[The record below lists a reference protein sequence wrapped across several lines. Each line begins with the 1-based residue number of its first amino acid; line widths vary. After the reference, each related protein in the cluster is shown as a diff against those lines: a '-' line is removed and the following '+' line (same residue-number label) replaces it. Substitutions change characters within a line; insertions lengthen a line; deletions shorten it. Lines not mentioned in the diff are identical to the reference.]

1 MRASPSPAPSPE
13 SPKPTGPTSGS
24 PTSGSHTPDRPSP
37 GGPPAGGP
45 PKGRTA
51 KGGSPKGR
59 RGRSPW
65 RRFEPLL
72 WLGPAILLIAL
83 VVLWPVVE
91 MVRSSFL
98 RIRRT
103 GVVKGSNGFDNYQK
117 LFDEP
122 DFGHVLRNT
131 LVWVVFVVAITLV
144 LSLGLAQ
151 LFNQQ
156 FPGRRAARWALI
168 IPWAASVFMTAV
180 VFRWML
186 HHSRG
191 VINTLL
197 VDLHVIDKG
206 EDWLGKPETAFP
218 WMIAVAV
225 FVSLPFTTYT
235 LLAGLQTIPADVYE
249 AARMD
254 GASKWRTYLSVTLP
268 LLRPAILVAVV
279 INLIN
284 VFNSFPIIWAMTGGG
299 PGYQTDTT
307 TTFMY
312 KLKSTDIGESA
323 AMSVVNFGLIIVLV
337 LVYLRV
343 SRWNKETD

>member
-1 MRASPSPAPSPE
+1 MRASPPQTSPQSP
-13 SPKPTGPTSGS
+13 
-24 PTSGSHTPDRPSP
+24 P
-37 GGPPAGGP
+37 GGRPPQGRP
-45 PKGRTA
+45 PKSRP
-51 KGGSPKGR
+51 PKGR

-103 GVVKGSNGFDNYQK
+103 GVVKGANGFDNYRK

-131 LVWVVFVVAITLV
+131 LVWVFFVVAITLV

-151 LFNQQ
+151 LFNQH
-156 FPGRRAARWALI
+156 FPGRRVARWALI

-206 EDWLGKPETAFP
+206 EDWLGKPDTAFP

-254 GASKWRTYLSVTLP
+254 GASTWRTYLSVTLP

-312 KLKSTDIGESA
+312 KLKATDIGESA